1 MRQIP
6 FQSSSARILRFQ
18 SWFSSGNPGYA
29 ISLVFISALIV
40 FLAFFPLSVWIDTHA
55 GKWIQLPPIDIRA
68 WPFVFLAIVISP
80 LAETLIYCWAVFRL
94 AFLSSFVRQRSW
106 IPVWLSAAI
115 FGGQHFQSAGYIVLT
130 FAVGLV
136 LAYAFWLSGTFKRG
150 YWVVAAAHCALNAV
164 ALAIKW

>member
-6 FQSSSARILRFQ
+6 FQSTSARTLKFQ
-18 SWFSSGNPGYA
+18 RWFSTCRPAYA
-29 ISLVFISALIV
+29 ISLLFASALV
-40 FLAFFPLSVWIDTHA
+40 VGLAFYPISVWIDAHA
-55 GKWIQLPPIDIRA
+55 GKWIQLPPINYRA

-80 LAETLIYCWAVFRL
+80 LAETLIYLWAVFRL

-106 IPVWLSAAI
+106 IPAWLSAAI
-115 FGGQHFQSAGYIVLT
+115 FGGQHFQSAGYIVLS
-130 FAVGLV
+130 FVVGLV

-150 YWVVAAAHCALNAV
+150 YWVVAGAHCVLNLV